1 MITRN
6 DRQVSDRRAEK
17 EAIEREIKG
26 IRRAV
31 LIVNTRSRRGA
42 ANWSEAKEQL
52 LQAGIVLDGVY
63 PVRNAEK
70 LPDIVRDEIAKGQKL
85 IIVGGGDGTVSSVAR
100 HFRDRGVVLGL
111 LPLGTANSFARAL
124 GIPLDLQ
131 GAIDVLV
138 DGKVADVDLGTI
150 NESRFV
156 NGSSIGMPSIVGRA
170 TPHVLKKYF
179 GRAAYALVAAGKFLR
194 FKPFLCVV
202 TASGVEHVFEAL
214 DVRIASGGYQG
225 GVLVAREAKPDD
237 GTIMVQILTG
247 PSKWTMAKEWGRRA
261 FGAPVGAA
269 NTVCLKAP
277 EFLIDT
283 DPSQHVSVDGE
294 VITQTP
300 VHVAVARNALL
311 LMTPNA
317 FIDRDEA
324 TQRPSAS

>member
-1 MITRN
+1 MQAKAFL
-6 DRQVSDRRAEK
+6 DRADKTADRLAGALGRGDDSLHRGN
-17 EAIEREIKG
+17 EAR
-26 IRRAV
+26 
-31 LIVNTRSRRGA
+31 
-42 ANWSEAKEQL
+42 
-52 LQAGIVLDGVY
+52 
-63 PVRNAEK
+63 
-70 LPDIVRDEIAKGQKL
+70 IVR
-85 IIVGGGDGTVSSVAR
+85 TVP
-100 HFRDRGVVLGL
+100 VLLLHQAHPIQTGL
-111 LPLGTANSFARAL
+111 LAVPLGTANSFARAL

-150 NESRFV
+150 NESHFV

-261 FGAPVGAA
+261 FGAPFGAA